1 MAPTLEITKKARPE
15 NLRLFLSFV
24 DLACQS
30 HGLIDGAA
38 SDVRLAVEEVC
49 NNIIQ
54 HGYRNRE
61 VGAITLT
68 CERKDDRFV
77 VTVRDF
83 GRPFDPEDA
92 RPADLEAGWEEREI
106 GGLGWHLVKRS
117 VDELSYDPD
126 PDLGNRLVLIKR
138 LDAGS

>member
-1 MAPTLEITKKARPE
+1 MAPALEITKKARPE

-30 HGLIDGAA
+30 HDLTDSAA
-38 SDVRLAVEEVC
+38 ADVKLAVEEVC

-54 HGYRNRE
+54 HGYRNRDA
-61 VGAITLT
+61 GAITLS
-68 CERKDDRFV
+68 CEREDDRFV

-83 GRPFDPEDA
+83 GHPFDPEDA
-92 RPADLEAGWEEREI
+92 RPADVEAGWEEREV

-117 VDELSYDPD
+117 VDELRYAPD
-126 PDLGNRLVLIKR
+126 PDLGNRLVLIKH